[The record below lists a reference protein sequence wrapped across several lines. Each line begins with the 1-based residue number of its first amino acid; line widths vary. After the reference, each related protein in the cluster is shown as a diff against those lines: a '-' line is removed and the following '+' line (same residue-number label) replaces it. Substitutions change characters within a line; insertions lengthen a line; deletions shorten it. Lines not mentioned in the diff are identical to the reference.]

1 MQTER
6 NRPIFSRPLGLGL
19 ALVQL
24 FDILIHA
31 ATDQIEPVRVTSN
44 VVILLW
50 IGLEAA
56 GRVRGRVLP
65 SAAIG
70 VYILLN
76 GVFLATEGFTNTQ
89 QGGAVRWMLF
99 LLVIATLGL
108 SAAFVARKSQNQ
120 SSAERQ

>member
-1 MQTER
+1 MQAQK
-6 NRPIFSRPLGLGL
+6 NRPIFPRPLGLGL

-31 ATDQIEPVRVTSN
+31 ATDQIEPLRVTSN
-44 VVILLW
+44 MVILLW

-56 GRVRGRVLP
+56 GRFRGRVLP

-76 GVFLATEGFTNTQ
+76 GVFLATEGFTNAQ
-89 QGGAVRWMLF
+89 QGGSVRWMLF
-99 LLVIATLGL
+99 ALVIATLSL
-108 SAAFVARKSQNQ
+108 AAAFVARRSQGH
-120 SSAERQ
+120 SPAERQ